1 MIQETIYTPG
11 YPRGEYQDTLIGPQG
26 EIIWQRPW
34 QHNLI
39 VVGMG
44 ELLARRMKG
53 DDLDRIAWWA
63 VGAGDEGWDIEPNE
77 KVKEANEKKSRTDL
91 VSLVKKIPIE
101 PSYIVYA
108 GGISPNIPTNT
119 LEIKM
124 DFTVPEIPQGPLRE
138 FGLMSDRGVLINYHI
153 HPRIDLTQGST
164 LRRTLHLSFAI
175 Q

>member
-1 MIQETIYTPG
+1 MIQETLYTPG

-26 EIIWQRPW
+26 EVIWQRPW

-39 VVGMG
+39 VKGMG
-44 ELLARRMKG
+44 ELLTRRMKG
-53 DDLDRIAWWA
+53 NGSDRIAWWA
-63 VGAGDEGWDIEPNE
+63 LGRGEGAWDDEAMFET
-77 KVKEANEKKSRTDL
+77 VKKKNEKKSRQKL
-91 VSLVKKIPIE
+91 VNLVKRIPIE

-108 GGISPNIPTNT
+108 GDNPDIPTDT

-138 FGLMSDRGVLINYHI
+138 FGLMSDQGVLLNYHI

-164 LRRTLHLSFAI
+164 LRRTLHLSFEV